1 MRRAFQKKVGL
12 KQDGKYGDQTHAA
25 LMAAVADN
33 DVGQQTE
40 PETQLE
46 LEQPT
51 GTKVKIVCDNGTV
64 NIRVGNGTDY
74 ARITA
79 VPDGTEF
86 EHVATA
92 ANGWHAVKVGSQV
105 GWVSGSTARL
115 QRNKAAGLQS
125 GCIEPDCRPW
135 FLCPVKINTSHVFR
149 HDQARR
155 SVPYLPMSAR
165 NRTGQGSPVYVP
177 DWMNRESPR
186 YRVAG
191 PSAE

>member
-12 KQDGKYGDQTHAA
+12 KQDGKYDDQTHAA

-40 PETQLE
+40 PETELE
-46 LEQPT
+46 PEQPT

-79 VPDGTEF
+79 VPDRTEF

-115 QRNKAAGLQS
+115 QLNKA
-125 GCIEPDCRPW
+125 E
-135 FLCPVKINTSHVFR
+135 
-149 HDQARR
+149 
-155 SVPYLPMSAR
+155 AR
-165 NRTGQGSPVYVP
+165 NPVFC
-177 DWMNRESPR
+177 RI
-186 YRVAG
+186 AG
-191 PSAE
+191 PFSLECFHSE

>member
-40 PETQLE
+40 PETELE

-92 ANGWHAVKVGSQV
+92 ANGWHAVNAGSQV
-105 GWVSGSTARL
+105 GWVSRKYSEITT
-115 QRNKAAGLQS
+115 
-125 GCIEPDCRPW
+125 E
-135 FLCPVKINTSHVFR
+135 
-149 HDQARR
+149 
-155 SVPYLPMSAR
+155 
-165 NRTGQGSPVYVP
+165 
-177 DWMNRESPR
+177 
-186 YRVAG
+186 
-191 PSAE
+191 